1 MIKFKQHLIDKG
13 YKVIGNKAVL
23 QGTEFKIC
31 IGRINTARGKRMSY
45 WLELI

>member
-1 MIKFKQHLIDKG
+1 MINFKQHLIDKG

-31 IGRINTARGKRMSY
+31 IGRINTARGKQMSC
-45 WLELI
+45 WLELV